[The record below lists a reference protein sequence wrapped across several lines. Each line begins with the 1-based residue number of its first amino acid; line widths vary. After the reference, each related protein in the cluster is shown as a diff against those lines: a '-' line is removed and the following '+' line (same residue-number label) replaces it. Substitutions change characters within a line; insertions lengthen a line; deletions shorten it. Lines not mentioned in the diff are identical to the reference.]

1 METHE
6 LRRSLRALQE
16 QQERSLLSIVTFLED
31 LDQKPALHDTEP
43 NGLSSTNPRATVASV
58 ASRFWTNPDVLKEQ
72 LESEM
77 DVMRGGSVQTTT
89 SARLRKGAGR
99 SFLMKMANGSK
110 FKDLLKESFDH
121 IDGEVNWW
129 NCSEMCRWILTR
141 PQFDWF
147 MGVIIF
153 INSICIGIETQK
165 SIPGAGPDWLP
176 DWPGEIVDWIF
187 ISIYLVEIC
196 MRLLAF
202 GRSNLHDGWFL
213 FDIVLVGMG
222 ILGNIFGLIVASEGE
237 NAFGKILVVRS
248 LRLLRLV
255 RAIRMLHV
263 FRTAW
268 RLVYGLLTSGNA
280 MLSTFFILLLTLYI
294 FACLGVE
301 LITKDSE
308 LKTHPDTKEIVQYY
322 FGSLQRTL
330 LTMVSFVSSDSIS
343 SVYIPICIVRP
354 EYILFFIL
362 VVLTVSVSL
371 MNLVTAVLV
380 EGALANAANDKELSR
395 HDLKLKVKKFA
406 PKIMDVFSDMD
417 VDSNGVIDRQ
427 ELAKL
432 NLSQLPFE
440 LNSTHVANM
449 EGLFDMLD
457 VDGKG
462 HLSLVEFADGLL
474 NLLTMDV
481 PIHTMKT
488 FKLLN
493 MQAVTLDQIKSRITL
508 LEATFRTAPKE
519 TF

>member
-1 METHE
+1 
-6 LRRSLRALQE
+6 
-16 QQERSLLSIVTFLED
+16 
-31 LDQKPALHDTEP
+31 
-43 NGLSSTNPRATVASV
+43 
-58 ASRFWTNPDVLKEQ
+58 
-72 LESEM
+72 
-77 DVMRGGSVQTTT
+77 
-89 SARLRKGAGR
+89 
-99 SFLMKMANGSK
+99 
-110 FKDLLKESFDH
+110 
-121 IDGEVNWW
+121 
-129 NCSEMCRWILTR
+129 
-141 PQFDWF
+141 
-147 MGVIIF
+147 
-153 INSICIGIETQK
+153 
-165 SIPGAGPDWLP
+165 
-176 DWPGEIVDWIF
+176 
-187 ISIYLVEIC
+187 
-196 MRLLAF
+196 
-202 GRSNLHDGWFL
+202 
-213 FDIVLVGMG
+213 
-222 ILGNIFGLIVASEGE
+222 
-237 NAFGKILVVRS
+237 
-248 LRLLRLV
+248 
-255 RAIRMLHV
+255 MLHV

-449 EGLFDMLD
+449 EDLFDMLD